1 VGEKKEVKN
10 LRIASQIELL
20 KMMKE
25 GNKEAIEE
33 FRKRL
38 IMERLKRKEKD
49 NEKSDRV

>member
-1 VGEKKEVKN
+1 MGEKKEFKN
-10 LRIASQIELL
+10 LRTASQIELL

-38 IMERLKRKEKD
+38 IVERLRRKETD